1 MTTNFTLRDFFVFL
15 LTGLI
20 FLGSIFLIFY
30 DNIFLGIPSILEKY
44 PSIKDI
50 SFIITLFFIPI
61 IYLFGHII
69 GSLSYLCL
77 KLYVHIDKIFKK
89 KGKNI
94 PKWKYKILMLFQRLL
109 YRQRVVY
116 AVIQYTK
123 QNKDKCIF
131 KTSNDFWTICA
142 LLQIQKKYTSAEYW
156 NLLNEFFNSLN
167 HIFFISMIIAF
178 VSCHWIIGIIYFT
191 LMLLTYYRARQ
202 YAELFVITVERLT
215 IAELA
220 INPNLDIQ
228 ICIKL

>member
-30 DNIFLGIPSILEKY
+30 GDIFLWIADILKKY

-50 SFIITLFFIPI
+50 SFIITLFVIPI

-77 KLYVHIDKIFKK
+77 KLYVFIDRIFKK
-89 KGKNI
+89 KGGNLSDL
-94 PKWKYKILMLFQRLL
+94 KYDILMTFQKLL

-116 AVIQYTK
+116 AVIQHTK

-131 KTSNDFWTICA
+131 KTPNDFWTICA
-142 LLQIQKKYTSAEYW
+142 LLQIEKRYTSAEYW
-156 NLLNEFFNSLN
+156 NLLNDFFNSLN
-167 HIFFISMIIAF
+167 LTFFISMIIAF
-178 VSCHWIIGIIYFT
+178 CSGNLLIGIIYT
-191 LMLLTYYRARQ
+191 ILMILTYYRAMQ
-202 YAELFVITVERLT
+202 YAHYFVITVERLVKAQL
-215 IAELA
+215 I
-220 INPNLDIQ
+220 INPNLDIEL
-228 ICIKL
+228 CIKE